1 MFKLFASLYVFV
13 VVALIGLTS
22 VLEHVLLP
30 QQQQMQEPSMRAL
43 GILLT
48 QQPSQQIAKLAI
60 QSGATVQT
68 LPLNGIAFPEAQLNQ
83 LKQDGFII
91 LYDATGNPELYLAHA
106 PFDHLIQVSFGEVN
120 ELSWQLYS
128 IVFFIL
134 MGLALASWTWP
145 LWRDIRALETSVTH
159 LNEDGTLP
167 DIQLR
172 PASNVRNIASAL
184 KQLSKQVQGLLQSQ
198 RELSGA
204 VAHEFRTPIAR
215 LKFALA
221 MADEHTNIDT
231 KGMQNDVQELESL
244 VQEMLDYA
252 TLESVSPELSVAEI
266 PVLALCQ
273 QLAKKLQNTRPNAAQ
288 IQVSGDDI
296 HIMGDGHF
304 IERAVQNI
312 VVNAQKYA
320 KTQIQIAVMANDS
333 NVTITVDDDGPGIAP
348 NLRQKIFEPFFRPD
362 GSRSRAK
369 GGAGLGLA
377 IVKRVQSWHQGNADV
392 QASELG
398 GARFVLS
405 YPLHSKV
412 AS

>member
-1 MFKLFASLYVFV
+1 MFKLFASLYLFV

-22 VLEHVLLP
+22 VLENVLLP

-43 GILLT
+43 GILLS
-48 QQPSQQIAKLAI
+48 QQPEHHTTKLAL

-68 LPLNGIAFPEAQLNQ
+68 LPFNGIAFPEEQ
-83 LKQDGFII
+83 LKQLQQDGFII
-91 LYDATGNPELYLAHA
+91 LYDAAGNPELYLAHA
-106 PFDHLIQVSFGEVN
+106 PFDHLIQVSFGSVN
-120 ELSWQLYS
+120 EISWRLYS
-128 IVFFIL
+128 IIFFIL
-134 MGLALASWTWP
+134 MGLALAFWTWP
-145 LWRDIRALETSVTH
+145 LWRDIRTLETSVTH
-159 LNEDGTLP
+159 LNQDGTLP
-167 DIQLR
+167 SIQLR
-172 PASNVRNIASAL
+172 PSSNVRNIASAL

-221 MADEHTNIDT
+221 MADEHTNIDAA
-231 KGMQNDVQELESL
+231 GMQNDVQELENL

-266 PVLALCQ
+266 PVLALCR
-273 QLAKKLQNTRPNAAQ
+273 QLAQKLQHTKPNAAQ

-320 KTQIQIAVMANDS
+320 RAQIQIGVVANENSVM
-333 NVTITVDDDGPGIAP
+333 ITVDDDGPGIAP
-348 NLRQKIFEPFFRPD
+348 ELRQKIFEPFFRPD
-362 GSRSRAK
+362 GSRTRSK

-377 IVKRVQSWHQGNADV
+377 IVKRVQSWHQGSAEV
-392 QASELG
+392 QASQLG

-405 YPLHSKV
+405 YPLHSKIPG
-412 AS
+412 